1 MDEVAYDLGIESSKK
16 IVNGSKVHE
25 YYWIKKD
32 YDSIMKYCEL
42 DVKVLI
48 DIVRKMNL

>member
-16 IVNGSKVHE
+16 ILNGSKIHE
-25 YYWIKKD
+25 YYWVKKD
-32 YDSIMKYCEL
+32 YESIMHYCEE

-48 DIVRKMNL
+48 EIAKRMKL